1 MSGVLHDAALETT
14 LAVVDAVPDHA
25 WDDPTPC
32 DPWTVTDLVGHL
44 AWGNTVLAAAVRG
57 GAYREPTGQRT
68 LALPP
73 PRPVA
78 YRATVDDVR
87 AALGAGVPDTVAFP
101 TGTIAVT
108 TALDIRVMDLV
119 VHTWDLATA
128 TGTTPHLDDALVAA
142 AGRTARERLAA
153 GTLGRPHFAPPQTPT
168 AGASALD
175 RLLLTVGRRPRSPT
189 VGPSGPGRGG
199 AHR

>member
-14 LAVVDAVPDHA
+14 LAVVDAVPDGA

-32 DPWTVTDLVGHL
+32 DPWTVADLVGHL

-73 PRPVA
+73 PRPAA

-101 TGTIAVT
+101 TGTVTAT

-128 TGTTPHLDDALVAA
+128 IGTTPPLDDALVAA

-153 GTLGRPHFAPPQTPT
+153 GTLGPPHFAPPQAPAAT
-168 AGASALD
+168 ASALD
-175 RLLLTVGRRPRSPT
+175 RLLLTVGRRPRPPT
-189 VGPSGPGRGG
+189 P
-199 AHR
+199 